1 MSPEGAWLGGAQ
13 WSALVA
19 LFALALGTV
28 ALYLAQWALTRARPR
43 SPGQA
48 PHPHPEWDAL
58 LGWVLT
64 LDSWRGRWQAA
75 WVDALNREAARRA
88 GPPHLRFQEP
98 LRPQP
103 LQLAVQRVTS
113 VRGAQEKVLSC
124 HALGGGVRF
133 TVSVGAAQEEERR
146 TYAVQLSELRL
157 QLQLH
162 LQDGQ
167 TDVPVRWS
175 CVCPPEASVTIL
187 PGVPREDLAAEACAV
202 AGSLGDVLKRLV
214 SSARPSVVLSA
225 QPVARREAQS
235 LQRPPPAPQDPCPP
249 KPPRAHELKL
259 LVKDIQVSILQAAE
273 APDAPSPRCQL
284 LLSDPRQSFSGTL
297 TKSAAG
303 LGWEE
308 ELTFELNAKSKE
320 LCLQLS
326 GNQPPAEAPPATATI
341 PLDLFRKQ
349 PSGPQSFPLTGGSSE
364 GGPVLGSVTAEF
376 SFLEPC
382 DTKTWR
388 VPTATVERD
397 RTVMPCGT
405 VVTTVTAVKTEPR
418 RASPLCSQSPQ
429 RTPVKM
435 RVIEKDIEV
444 QAVTCHHAPISKT
457 LSSSDTELLAL
468 SSGDPVAE
476 AAIRQLS
483 QGSGLRLRAPRK
495 KSTLIISGVSKTSLC
510 QDSAGGSAMPDDQD
524 PLDGPPQEDTPAP
537 PAPDPDPAPS
547 EDVTA
552 APEPPDDELDP
563 WDPEEDPLA
572 VAWGSPAPQHLE
584 GDRLSGSS
592 LSTAESTAPRRHKG
606 GILRRGVKLFRRRP
620 PQKEPGLSQSYS
632 DLALEPPGGTPH
644 RKEATLS
651 RVLHCRL
658 LGRRS
663 GKTANGAPPD
673 PHA

>member
-1 MSPEGAWLGGAQ
+1 MAGRLGG
-13 WSALVA
+13 
-19 LFALALGTV
+19 
-28 ALYLAQWALTRARPR
+28 
-43 SPGQA
+43 
-48 PHPHPEWDAL
+48 
-58 LGWVLT
+58 
-64 LDSWRGRWQAA
+64 
-75 WVDALNREAARRA
+75 
-88 GPPHLRFQEP
+88 
-98 LRPQP
+98 RPQP
-103 LQLAVQRVTS
+103 GGRTQSGAVLPRAGGRRPVHGQR
-113 VRGAQEKVLSC
+113 
-124 HALGGGVRF
+124 GGGPGGGAPDLRRPAVR
-133 TVSVGAAQEEERR
+133 TAAAAAAAPTGR
-146 TYAVQLSELRL
+146 TDGCARAVVLRL
-157 QLQLH
+157 PPGGQCHYPAWCPQGGGERELEPESLQF
-162 LQDGQ
+162 
-167 TDVPVRWS
+167 
-175 CVCPPEASVTIL
+175 VT
-187 PGVPREDLAAEACAV
+187 GVLNQDLAAEACAV

-606 GILRRGVKLFRRRP
+606 GILRRGAKLFRRRP